1 MPFAL
6 HPRLAADTVEVT
18 RLLLCRVL
26 LMKDRRFP
34 WLLLVPERDGVREI
48 AELPPVD
55 RAELIEEI
63 ARASDVLT
71 RLFQPDKLNVGALG
85 NVVPQLHVHVLARF
99 STDPAWPGPVWG
111 SGTAGWRRHSST
123 RRRRAPLQSGDGP
136 AFPPLGASHEG
147 KTSHPSGFVTRS
159 PDREPLGKEGM
170 PRSPALEGFGRT
182 SRLFPHGEWLREP
195 AWNNTKNR
203 QSLIPSFRDLVPH
216 LKTPFPVLRGTRPGG
231 NASSRLLCE
240 A

>member
-18 RLLLCRVL
+18 RLPLCRVL

-34 WLLLVPERDGVREI
+34 WLLLVPEREGVREI

-99 STDPAWPGPVWG
+99 STDPAWPGPVWS
-111 SGTAGWRRHSST
+111 SGTAVPYADDELEEIRGRL
-123 RRRRAPLQSGDGP
+123 AA
-136 AFPPLGASHEG
+136 AFFDATEENSPP
-147 KTSHPSGFVTRS
+147 KR
-159 PDREPLGKEGM
+159 
-170 PRSPALEGFGRT
+170 
-182 SRLFPHGEWLREP
+182 
-195 AWNNTKNR
+195 
-203 QSLIPSFRDLVPH
+203 
-216 LKTPFPVLRGTRPGG
+216 
-231 NASSRLLCE
+231 
-240 A
+240 